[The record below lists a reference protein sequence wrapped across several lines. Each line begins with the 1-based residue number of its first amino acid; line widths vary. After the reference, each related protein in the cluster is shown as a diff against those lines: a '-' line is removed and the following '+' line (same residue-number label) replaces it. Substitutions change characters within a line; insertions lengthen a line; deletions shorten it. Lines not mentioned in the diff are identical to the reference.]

1 MSRKLCLVIRSSK
14 EAILLLFFVAN
25 FLHQTKCEVY
35 NVDGSKG
42 LKRNAGHGLA
52 YANFVTDKFHP
63 LNRTPLLSRS
73 VKVLAECG
81 KLCVVHPSCFSAN
94 FAEYFYEIV
103 CELLPSDKY
112 NHSNKFLDSAVF
124 HHLSITVR

>member
-1 MSRKLCLVIRSSK
+1 MSRKLCLVIRSAK
-14 EAILLLFFVAN
+14 VAILLLCIVAN

-52 YANFVTDKFHP
+52 YANFVTQKFYH
-63 LNRTPLLSRS
+63 LNITPLISHS
-73 VKVLAECG
+73 AKVLAECG
-81 KLCVVHPSCFSAN
+81 KMCVVHPSCFSAN
-94 FAEYFYEIV
+94 FAEYFHGIV

-112 NHSNKFLDSAVF
+112 NNSNKFLESAVF
-124 HHLSITVR
+124 HHLSIKVR